1 MKQCKTISGT
11 EAIALMRRM
20 SREFR
25 EPFILHH
32 LTWNEER
39 RESDGMRIVKRCTLR
54 TSMRSDLFPRA
65 SAELFQAY
73 TDMDLPQGNQ
83 SRMCRK
89 KLIRYVAFAPH
100 FELMKVSWFN

>member
-1 MKQCKTISGT
+1 MQPRKSISGT

-39 RESDGMRIVKRCTLR
+39 RESDGIRIVKRCTLR

-73 TDMDLPQGNQ
+73 TDMDLPKRNQ
-83 SRMCRK
+83 NRMCRK

-100 FELMKVSWFN
+100 FELLKVSWF